1 MFAFVKNLFNGN
13 KEKEDTPDEDFINL
27 KQIKL

>member
-13 KEKEDTPDEDFINL
+13 KEKEDIPDEDFINL